1 MIQKYTQKYFERI
14 QAKSQNELNLAYL
27 SHLQKQHV
35 LNVHFENL
43 DILAKKPLSLREE
56 DLYQKIVHAEQG
68 GVCYELNGIFY
79 FLLKELGFE
88 PYLMV
93 GTVYVGDGVWALE
106 NAHMFNIV
114 PFDNKEYLV
123 DVGFGGNSPRLPVPL
138 SGEEVMDSDGIYRV
152 YKDESESLYYLQKKT
167 EEDWETLYRFETPF
181 KHWNLENI
189 YPICVLT
196 ETSPESMF
204 NKVYFLSRVTETGRI
219 TLLGNTLII
228 VNGKEK
234 TKEKL
239 KDHEIEETVRRYFD
253 FSI

>member
-1 MIQKYTQKYFERI
+1 MDTQKYLERI
-14 QAKSQNELNLAYL
+14 QAKRQSELNVAYL

-43 DILAKKPLSLREE
+43 DILASKPLSLREG
-56 DLYQKIVHAEQG
+56 DLYQKIVHAEKG

-88 PYLMV
+88 PYLMA
-93 GTVYVGDGVWALE
+93 GTVYVGNGVWALE

-114 PFDNKEYLV
+114 PLDNMPYLV

-138 SGEEVMDSDGIYRV
+138 SGDEVVDSDGIYRV
-152 YKDESESLYYLQKKT
+152 YKDEAESLYYMQKKSD
-167 EEDWETLYRFETPF
+167 EEWETQYRFEEPSNQ
-181 KHWNLENI
+181 WNFENI
-189 YPICVLT
+189 HPICVLT

-239 KDHEIEETVRRYFD
+239 EEHEIEETVRRYFH